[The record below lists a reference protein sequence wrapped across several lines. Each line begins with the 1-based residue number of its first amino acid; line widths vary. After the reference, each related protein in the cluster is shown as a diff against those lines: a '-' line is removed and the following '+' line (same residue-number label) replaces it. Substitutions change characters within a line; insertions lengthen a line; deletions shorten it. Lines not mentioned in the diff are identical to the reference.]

1 MIHSTDSLGQ
11 YLCQTLAMSG
21 QEAQLTRLR
30 VRVWILYDTD
40 DLKEQLVTDSSLG
53 GRRAVVAVLN
63 FLTLG

>member
-1 MIHSTDSLGQ
+1 
-11 YLCQTLAMSG
+11 MSG

-40 DLKEQLVTDSSLG
+40 NLKEQLVTDSSLG
-53 GRRAVVAVLN
+53 GRREVVAVLN